1 MIPLKDENPTRSF
14 PIVTITLIATN
25 VAVYLYQLTLSPQEL
40 YYFIAGYGMI
50 PAELLGF
57 APRVHTALPGAL
69 TLVTSQF
76 VHGSLFHLV
85 GNMLYLWIF
94 GNNIEDVLGKIRFI
108 LFYLF
113 CGVIAAIA
121 HLALNPYSTL
131 PMVGASGAIAGVL
144 GAYLITFPGTRILT
158 LVILIFF
165 VTTVRVPA
173 FYVLGLWFVMQLFY
187 VLGDSGGQSTHVA
200 YMAHIG
206 GFLVG
211 ILLMRRMRSGRRWK
225 QRW

>member
-1 MIPLKDENPTRSF
+1 MIPLRDENPTRTS
-14 PIVTITLIATN
+14 PIVTIALITAN
-25 VAVYLYQLTLSPQEL
+25 AAVYLYQLTLPPKEL
-40 YYFIAGYGMI
+40 FYFISEYGMT
-50 PAELLGF
+50 PARLLGF
-57 APRVHTALPGAL
+57 APALHAGPPGAL

-76 VHGSLFHLV
+76 IHGSLFHLL

-94 GNNIEDVLGKIRFI
+94 GNNIEDILGKTRFI

-144 GAYLITFPGTRILT
+144 GAYLITFPGTRIQT

-187 VLGDSGGQSTHVA
+187 VLDSSGDQSTNVA

-206 GFLVG
+206 GFVVG
-211 ILLMRRMRSGRRWK
+211 ILLMRRMRSRTRWK
-225 QRW
+225 RG